1 MVVSMLRQAQR
12 PQETPSTAFMLVAV
26 VEPVETTVVMVC
38 LCAEFSNGRFDA
50 STSSATTGNAFDRV
64 YASGGG

>member
-1 MVVSMLRQAQR
+1 
-12 PQETPSTAFMLVAV
+12 V

-50 STSSATTGNAFDRV
+50 STSSATTSSTTTRNAFDRI
-64 YASGGG
+64 YASGLVVEPVEITVVMVCLCAEF